1 MNIKSLRAFLHII
14 DEGKL
19 SRASE
24 KMRLSQP
31 AVSRLIQLLEQEY
44 SVKLFYRDQKS
55 LAPTPEGEQFY
66 REAFRVVSA
75 IDGFPEFFSQIR
87 SHKDSPLRV
96 ICHPRMVNG
105 LIAPAINSYIKKY
118 PEGTVKLVDHSRRE
132 LGRRI
137 VSDEF
142 DIGVF
147 TMPIQTQAVEL
158 IEMRASRL
166 QVLVNKKHR
175 LAKRIS
181 LSIEDLREE
190 RYIALNRELI
200 IRQTIDSELMKHGET
215 LKVYHEVSTMAAAH
229 RMAIA
234 NVGFT
239 LTDALVFEPELKN
252 QGTLIPLVPKT
263 QIHTGFYTP
272 KGRMM
277 DEHMSTFIACL
288 DEVCDTKL
296 RLK

>member
-14 DEGKL
+14 DMGAL

-31 AVSRLIQLLEQEY
+31 AVSRLVQLLEQEY

-55 LAPTPEGEQFY
+55 LVPTPEGEKFY
-66 REAFRVVSA
+66 QEAFRVVSA
-75 IDGFPEFFSQIR
+75 IDRFPEFFSQIL
-87 SHKDSPLRV
+87 SQKDSPLRV

-105 LIAPAINSYIKKY
+105 LVVPAIKSFIKQH
-118 PEGTVKLVDHSRRE
+118 PEGAIKLVDHSRRE

-147 TMPIQTQAVEL
+147 TMPVQIQSVEL

-166 QVLVNKKHR
+166 QVLVNKKHQ
-175 LAKRIS
+175 LAKRDS
-181 LSIEDLREE
+181 LFVEDLQGD

-200 IRQTIDSELMKHGET
+200 IRQTIDSELMKHGDT
-215 LKVYHEVSTMAAAH
+215 LKVCHEVSTMAAAH

-234 NVGFT
+234 GIGYT
-239 LTDALVFEPELKN
+239 LTDALVFEPELKTK
-252 QGTLIPLVPKT
+252 GTLIPLVPET
-263 QIHTGFYTP
+263 QIYTGFYTP
-272 KGRMM
+272 KGKLV
-277 DEHMSTFIACL
+277 DDHMIAFIACL
-288 DEVCDTKL
+288 SEICDAKL
-296 RLK
+296 R

>member
-14 DEGKL
+14 DTGAL

-24 KMRLSQP
+24 KMCLSQP

-55 LAPTPEGEQFY
+55 LVPTPEGEKFY
-66 REAFRVVSA
+66 QEAFRVVSA
-75 IDGFPEFFSQIR
+75 IDGFTEFFSQIR

-96 ICHPRMVNG
+96 ICHSRMVNG
-105 LIAPAINSYIKKY
+105 LVVPAIKSYIKNH
-118 PEGTVKLVDHSRRE
+118 PENAIKLVDHSRRE

-147 TMPIQTQAVEL
+147 TMPIQIQPVEL
-158 IEMRASRL
+158 IQMRASKL
-166 QVLVNKKHR
+166 QVLVNKKHH
-175 LAKRIS
+175 LAKRDS
-181 LSIEDLREE
+181 LSLGDLHRE

-215 LKVYHEVSTMAAAH
+215 LKVCHEVSTMAAAH

-234 NVGFT
+234 GMGYT
-239 LTDALVFEPELKN
+239 LTDALVFEPELKT

-272 KGRMM
+272 KGKMV
-277 DEHMSTFIACL
+277 DDHIIAFIACL
-288 DEVCDTKL
+288 NAVCDTKL
-296 RLK
+296 RQK